1 DIAAAC
7 SGNSPASPPTATI
20 LARLVCRRELGAK
33 IQQGR
38 ETAGL
43 SLRALGKMVGISGE
57 GIRNYELGARVPD
70 ADKLAKIGVAPRHWR
85 VRPRSRENF
94 DCAPTKNCRPN
105 ARAAKFRLFGRVHQ
119 FEGYSQN

>member
-1 DIAAAC
+1 M
-7 SGNSPASPPTATI
+7 GWEQ
-20 LARLVCRRELGAK
+20 ELGAK

-70 ADKLAKIGVAPRHWR
+70 ADKLAKIGVALGIGEFDLDR
-85 VRPRSRENF
+85 VRISIAPQPRTADPTREQLSFDFSGEYTNSR
-94 DCAPTKNCRPN
+94 AIVRIRPS
-105 ARAAKFRLFGRVHQ
+105 AISVTITGLALSRGRR
-119 FEGYSQN
+119 